1 MASFED
7 LRQTID
13 SILLNGPMNFS
24 DSNSKTKNKD
34 AIEAKLRGIERLGG
48 SSLASTTVSERIS
61 LQQDT
66 PEGQLPNFAEDVIEV
81 SFDEDNAEEELD
93 EMLDA
98 VV

>member
-1 MASFED
+1 
-7 LRQTID
+7 
-13 SILLNGPMNFS
+13 
-24 DSNSKTKNKD
+24 
-34 AIEAKLRGIERLGG
+34 
-48 SSLASTTVSERIS
+48 VSERIS